1 MIRFRFPH
9 HDSALA
15 NGSHL
20 QGLDELNRVVDSL
33 YFQISPSQLLI
44 SRVTGQVGLT
54 EFHCPIT
61 GFLCYGIR
69 ILGEL
74 KPQMAIRPSDGSQRR
89 AAKTAGLAGLL
100 SFAILV
106 AVNYGIFARLI
117 VRTDPV
123 QSAQNIL
130 AHQTSFRV
138 GIAGVLVYC
147 AGIIVL
153 LAALYVIL
161 KPVSTNLALLAALAR
176 LVYALMW
183 LPVALNLFTALR
195 LLTDAD
201 LSRAFGAEQTQSLL
215 RIYLSG
221 YDAYYIGLLFWG
233 LGSAA
238 CSVLWLKS
246 KYVPARLAIFGV
258 FASVWCIFCT
268 FTFYLFPTFEKV
280 VGRSWFDSPLVLFE
294 LALSFLLLFKGL
306 RVAR

>member
-1 MIRFRFPH
+1 
-9 HDSALA
+9 
-15 NGSHL
+15 
-20 QGLDELNRVVDSL
+20 
-33 YFQISPSQLLI
+33 
-44 SRVTGQVGLT
+44 
-54 EFHCPIT
+54 
-61 GFLCYGIR
+61 LCYGIR

-74 KPQMAIRPSDGSQRR
+74 TPQMAIMPSDGSQRR

-153 LAALYVIL
+153 LAALYVML

-195 LLTDAD
+195 LVAV
-201 LSRAFGAEQTQSLL
+201 SLVW
-215 RIYLSG
+215 R
-221 YDAYYIGLLFWG
+221 
-233 LGSAA
+233 
-238 CSVLWLKS
+238 VLWAGNTGPLS
-246 KYVPARLAIFGV
+246 VPRRLTQA
-258 FASVWCIFCT
+258 A
-268 FTFYLFPTFEKV
+268 
-280 VGRSWFDSPLVLFE
+280 
-294 LALSFLLLFKGL
+294 
-306 RVAR
+306 